1 MVTVTLRGKVV
12 SGIGEGRAFT
22 SLDWAKRQFRGKLG
36 FNPYAGTLN
45 IRTIGEENI
54 ELLRSSKGI
63 QIDPPKGFFGGKCFT
78 ALIGR
83 RICGA
88 VVIPDS
94 STHPS
99 NVLEIIAAVSL
110 RKELNLDDGDEV
122 DVQVRLE

>member
-12 SGIGEGRAFT
+12 SGVGEGRAFT
-22 SLDWAKRQFRGKLG
+22 SLDWARRQFREKLG

-45 IRTIGEENI
+45 IQTIREENI

-63 QIDPPKGFFGGKCFT
+63 QIDPPDGFLGGKCFT
-78 ALIGR
+78 ALIDKR
-83 RICGA
+83 VYGA

-94 STHPS
+94 SKHPS

-110 RKELNLDDGDEV
+110 RKELNLDDGDMV
-122 DVQVRLE
+122 DVQVWLE